1 MALAGR
7 GGSIWVSPN
16 KIAEMTSWS
25 LELSVDTIDTTN
37 FDSSDWGEFLMSFK
51 SWTVSSEGN
60 FKPDDTQG
68 QMALISAYLNS
79 VPVTLLLKV
88 ASGDEF
94 QGQAYVTSV
103 SIENPVDDKVAFS
116 CELQGT
122 GAITVPG
129 A

>member
-1 MALAGR
+1 LALAGR

-25 LELSVDTIDTTN
+25 LELSTDTIDVTN

-51 SWTVSSEGN
+51 SWTVSAEGN
-60 FKPDDTQG
+60 FKPDDAQG
-68 QMALISAYLNS
+68 QMVLISAYLNS

-94 QGQAYVTSV
+94 SGQAYVTSV
-103 SIENPVDDKVAFS
+103 SIENPVDDKVSFS
-116 CELQGT
+116 AEFQGS
-122 GAITVPG
+122 GAITMPSS
-129 A
+129 

>member
-37 FDSSDWGEFLMSFK
+37 FDSNDWGEFLMSFK
-51 SWTVSSEGN
+51 SWTVSAEGN
-60 FKPDDTQG
+60 YKPDDTQG
-68 QMALISAYLNS
+68 QGALISAYLNS
-79 VPVTLLLKV
+79 TPVTLLLKV
-88 ASGDEF
+88 TDNIYF
-94 QGQAYVTSV
+94 TGQAYVTSL
-103 SIENPVDDKVAFS
+103 SIETPVDDRITFS
-116 CELQGT
+116 AELQGT
-122 GAITVPG
+122 GPITPP